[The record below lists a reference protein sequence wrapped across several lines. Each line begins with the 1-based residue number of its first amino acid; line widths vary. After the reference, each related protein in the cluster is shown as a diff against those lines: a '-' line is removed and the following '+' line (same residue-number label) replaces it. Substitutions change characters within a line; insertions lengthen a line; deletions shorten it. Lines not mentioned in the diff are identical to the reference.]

1 MCREAP
7 NDRENVDAERCYLDY
22 NATAPV
28 KPDVAQVVVRALLL
42 PGNPSSVHAEGRA
55 ARAVVEDAREAVAT
69 LVGAYAR
76 NVVFTG
82 SGTEAAA
89 MALTPEFGLRRG
101 DQRPALLYVGAGEHA
116 CVLEGHRF
124 PDDAMQR
131 IPLGEDGRAD
141 LDWLSMALAA
151 AEGTRPVVSL
161 QLANN
166 ETGVIQPV
174 AEAVALVRRHDGA
187 IHTDAVQAAG
197 RIPLDMA
204 VLGVDALTL
213 SAHKLAGPKGVGAL
227 VLAEGVSVGTPLVR
241 GGGQESG
248 RRAGTHDVAGIA
260 GFGEAARLASIGMDD
275 EARRLARL
283 RDALEARLQALDNRI
298 VVVGADAPRLPNTS
312 LVLLPGR
319 KAETALMAFD
329 LRGIAVSSGA
339 ACSSGKVGRSH
350 VLDAMGL
357 APHLAEGAVRISFGW
372 KSCEADVIRFA
383 SAYEE
388 MLRSVTMKRDAA

>member
-1 MCREAP
+1 M
-7 NDRENVDAERCYLDY
+7 VDAGRCYLDY

-28 KPDVAQVVVRALLL
+28 KPAVADVVARALLL

-55 ARAVVEDAREAVAT
+55 ARAIVEGAREAVAA
-69 LVGAYAR
+69 LVGARAR

-89 MALTPEFGLRRG
+89 MVLSPEFGLRRG
-101 DQRPALLYVGAGEHA
+101 DVRPTRLYVCAGEHA

-124 PDDAMQR
+124 PAEAVQR
-131 IPLGEDGRAD
+131 IPLKSNGLAD
-141 LDWLSMALAA
+141 LDWLTQALAA
-151 AEGTRPVVSL
+151 DEGTRPVVSL

-174 AEAVALVRRHDGA
+174 AEAAALVHRHDGL

-197 RIPLDMA
+197 RIPLDLA
-204 VLGVDALTL
+204 SLGVDALSL

-227 VLAEGVSVGTPLVR
+227 VLAEGISIGTPLVR

-248 RRAGTHDVAGIA
+248 RRAGTHDVAGIV
-260 GFGEAARLASIGMDD
+260 GFGEAAKLAANGIED
-275 EARRLARL
+275 EARRLAAL
-283 RDALEARLQALDNRI
+283 RDALEARLKALDNGVVI
-298 VVVGADAPRLPNTS
+298 VGTEVPRLPNTS

-329 LRGIAVSSGA
+329 LKGVAVSSGA

-372 KSCEADVIRFA
+372 GSGEADVIRFA
-383 SAYEE
+383 SVYEE
-388 MLRSVTMKRDAA
+388 MLRGVTMKRDAA